1 MIPVKV
7 IRWAGVAV
15 AVVLAA
21 AIAYMA
27 GYSPFS
33 QPGQPDDGAPAA
45 VASRQTETAQATPE
59 AGTGDA
65 GSSQA
70 SGTTAAAPPAA
81 APENAA
87 QQPARDTAAAPQVVT
102 PSFGIVRVEPDG
114 SLVVAGSAGAEAGVE
129 LISGARKLGET
140 KATLSGDF
148 AIVLDEPLKPGD
160 YQLVLRATETDGRA
174 ATSLET
180 AIVAVPETADGQ
192 VLALVE
198 EPGKPSRLIT
208 TPAPAETPAGTSAG
222 APATGQ
228 DGATASQDN
237 AAPAAEGSAQADGEQ
252 ASDAAAAPDS
262 APAAGAPVAS
272 GEAGDTAAPAPAG
285 DTGSAVAAAGQ
296 ADANGE
302 AAPPAGQE
310 TAPSVTAGEPSGTGQ
325 PEAGVETAMAD
336 PAAGR
341 ETAAPAPDGGDT
353 AAGSTQTPPVADP
366 ASADGKPSVLVEA
379 VEIEGRRIFVAGAA
393 SGGERVRVY
402 ANDILL
408 GDAPVTDGGRF
419 LVEATRDLP
428 VGDYIVRADLL
439 AANNADVIARAAVP
453 FQRSEGE
460 AIAAVAPA
468 APRETQSNQQPA
480 SPDSNGGEAPA
491 RSAEGRDSSTDGA
504 AARQMPATGQAGEA
518 TGSGEQPGG
527 QLANAG
533 GGQQEAGQV
542 TASQSM
548 ATTAPALEATQGSVI
563 IRRGDTLWQIS
574 RRVYGRGVR
583 YSTIYLANQEQIADP
598 DRIWPG
604 QVFRVPGETPEG
616 EAADMS
622 TVETP
627 SEDGAA
633 GTGG

>member
-7 IRWAGVAV
+7 IQWAGVAV

-33 QPGQPDDGAPAA
+33 QPGQPGGGEPAA
-45 VASRQTETAQATPE
+45 VAGRQTEAAPATPE

-65 GSSQA
+65 SSSQA
-70 SGTTAAAPPAA
+70 PGTTAPAA
-81 APENAA
+81 APESAA
-87 QQPARDTAAAPQVVT
+87 QQPARDMAAAPQVVT

-129 LISGARKLGET
+129 LISGTRKLGET

-208 TPAPAETPAGTSAG
+208 TPAPADTPSGTPAG

-228 DGATASQDN
+228 GGAPAPQDN
-237 AAPAAEGSAQADGEQ
+237 AAPAAEGTGQTDGAPAGE
-252 ASDAAAAPDS
+252 AAAAPES
-262 APAAGAPVAS
+262 GSSGGVPAAS
-272 GEAGDTAAPAPAG
+272 GEASEGAETAPAG
-285 DTGSAVAAAGQ
+285 DAGAATAAAGK
-296 ADANGE
+296 ADEANE
-302 AAPPAGQE
+302 DVAAPSGQE
-310 TAPSVTAGEPSGTGQ
+310 TAPAVAAGEPSGVEQ

-341 ETAAPAPDGGDT
+341 ETATPGTDGGD
-353 AAGSTQTPPVADP
+353 AAAEPAQTPPVSAP
-366 ASADGKPSVLVEA
+366 ASAAGKPSVLVEA

-468 APRETQSNQQPA
+468 APRETEPRQQTA
-480 SPDSNGGEAPA
+480 SPDSAGGATPA
-491 RSAEGRDSSTDGA
+491 GPAQGGDGA
-504 AARQMPATGQAGEA
+504 AAGAAATQTPATGQAAGA
-518 TGSGEQPGG
+518 AGSEGQPGG

-533 GGQQEAGQV
+533 GGQQDSGQV
-542 TASQSM
+542 SASQAM
-548 ATTAPALEATQGSVI
+548 TATAPALEATQGSVI

-627 SEDGAA
+627 PEDGAEDS
-633 GTGG
+633 GGK